1 MAGTCYPSLMEC
13 QLCLLD
19 QREETGSSHIAREKE
34 KYIPI
39 VGRIYK
45 YILCHPKVEV
55 THPYRSPP
63 THKSSPLPHLL
74 VMASNDE
81 CSTIVPDNG
90 PSSLTYNDD
99 AWLLEVARIQV
110 LHEATLQDLL
120 GTTNDAVIH
129 LLHER
134 NELLWER

>member
-1 MAGTCYPSLMEC
+1 
-13 QLCLLD
+13 
-19 QREETGSSHIAREKE
+19 
-34 KYIPI
+34 
-39 VGRIYK
+39 
-45 YILCHPKVEV
+45 
-55 THPYRSPP
+55 
-63 THKSSPLPHLL
+63 
-74 VMASNDE
+74 MASNDE

-99 AWLLEVARIQV
+99 AWLLEVAIQV

-120 GTTNDAVIH
+120 GTRNNTVIH